1 MRRPGLTIQLFFVL
15 LALGAGLVLVMA
27 LATRWSVRYGIVEY
41 IANLEE
47 QRLEPLRDRLAEHW
61 AKHGDWHEFHENP
74 RHWRGLLFESL
85 PARLTR
91 NLENDATPGRQ
102 NNGEAREQNPRRE
115 PGERSEPV
123 REALRQLERNS
134 APPGSVA
141 GSNFPRSTARPRVP
155 YDPSGLPGRVRLLDR
170 QHQFVAGADF
180 LPDDRPRLM
189 RIEHQGKLVGWLS
202 VSPPPIVKDNLA
214 NRFLKQQYFM
224 LTVIAVLAMLVA
236 GVVAIL
242 LGRRLLQPLHA
253 LAGAVRQLARGDN
266 TARVHLPRR
275 DELGDLGRDV
285 NRLAEVLEQNE
296 TLRRAAMAD
305 ISHELRTPIAVLR
318 GNIEAMQDGVLPVD
332 EQQLS
337 TLHGAVSRL
346 ARLVDDLY
354 DMALADTGALRC
366 EQMPLDLAPLLNDAL
381 QSHRAAFEQAQLQL
395 ESDIRGPLPL
405 DGDARRLRQIIDNLL
420 QNCLRYTDAGGRVQV
435 HAERKGG
442 QIFLSVDDSAPGVSH
457 DALHHLFERF
467 FRAESSRNRHTGGAG
482 LGLAIVHTLV
492 QAHGGEVSAA
502 HSALGGVQI
511 RIQFP
516 VSEDVT

>member
-61 AKHGDWHEFHENP
+61 AAHGNWHEFHENP

-91 NLENDATPGRQ
+91 NLENGSSPE
-102 NNGEAREQNPRRE
+102 NRERE
-115 PGERSEPV
+115 PDASRP
-123 REALRQLERNS
+123 LPRNGP
-134 APPGSVA
+134 A
-141 GSNFPRSTARPRVP
+141 TMRPRVP

-189 RIEHQGKLVGWLS
+189 RIEYQNKVVGWLS

-266 TARVHLPRR
+266 SARVDLPRR

-305 ISHELRTPIAVLR
+305 ISHELRTPLAVLR
-318 GNIEAMQDGVLPVD
+318 GNIEAMQDGVLPSD
-332 EQQLS
+332 DQQLA
-337 TLHGAVSRL
+337 TLHGAVTRL
-346 ARLVDDLY
+346 SRLVDDLY

-366 EQMPLDLAPLLNDAL
+366 EQMPLDLAPLLRDAV
-381 QSHRAAFEQAQLQL
+381 HTHHAAFEQAKLQL
-395 ESDIRGPLPL
+395 IDDIHGPLPI

-420 QNCLRYTDAGGRVQV
+420 QNSLRYTDAGGQVRVQ
-435 HAERKGG
+435 AERKGG
-442 QIFLSVDDSAPGVSH
+442 QIFLSVEDSAPGVSH
-457 DALHHLFERF
+457 DALHQLFERF
-467 FRAESSRNRHTGGAG
+467 FRAESSRDRHSGGAG
-482 LGLAIVHTLV
+482 LGLAIVRTLV